1 MKIAHFGIT
10 VKSRLSQGCLFFPK
24 AVLIS
29 GILKPTAMYEIF
41 LDTHSYLRY
50 FVLIMLIVV
59 IVKSLMGWTGN
70 KPYTRVDDR
79 LGLYLVIF
87 THLQLIA
94 GIVLYVISPNV
105 QFGDQTMKESTLRYW
120 TVEHAL
126 MMIIAI
132 VLITAARSTSRRMQD
147 DTAKQKRLVIFNV
160 IALVIIVGSLFMSGR
175 GVLGSGM

>member
-1 MKIAHFGIT
+1 M
-10 VKSRLSQGCLFFPK
+10 
-24 AVLIS
+24 
-29 GILKPTAMYEIF
+29 
-41 LDTHSYLRY
+41 
-50 FVLIMLIVV
+50 
-59 IVKSLMGWTGN
+59 
-70 KPYTRVDDR
+70 DDR

-87 THLQLIA
+87 THLQLSA

-105 QFGDQTMKESTLRYW
+105 QFGDQTMKEATLRYW